1 MWLKYHIMYYI
12 ITSAQ
17 LLNTVRGGN
26 GERKNES
33 SKYMTIS
40 LKPAKKKG
48 LNVSRTTVQAFEYGR
63 LSAVYAQLI
72 GAFRNVYG
80 GSLDSE
86 LKAQG
91 SIVLSTKQLMIGLET
106 EDEEDLYMELQWV
119 DLTLDEPYYK
129 RGSDKKLIKV
139 DGKLKEYTSA
149 RVLAII
155 GDENEDDDNVQ
166 YAYGYS
172 PQEVFDR
179 EVKDGLYV
187 KASSYKDE
195 SDTNTKDSS
204 NDDVNDDNI

>member
-1 MWLKYHIMYYI
+1 MYYI
-12 ITSAQ
+12 ITAVQ
-17 LLNTVRGGN
+17 LFNTVRGGN
-26 GERKNES
+26 GEHKES
-33 SKYMTIS
+33 SKYMSIN

-80 GSLDSE
+80 ASLESE

-91 SIVLSTKQLMIGLET
+91 SIVLSTKQLMVGLET
-106 EDEEDLYMELQWV
+106 QDEEDLYMELQWV
-119 DLTLDEPYYK
+119 DLTLSEPYYK

-187 KASSYKDE
+187 KASTYKDE

>member
-1 MWLKYHIMYYI
+1 MFYV
-12 ITSAQ
+12 ITAAQ
-17 LLNTVRGGN
+17 LFNTVRGGN
-26 GERKNES
+26 GERTNG
-33 SKYMTIS
+33 SKYLTLT
-40 LKPAKKKG
+40 LKPANKKG

-72 GAFRNVYG
+72 VAFRNVYG
-80 GSLDSE
+80 ASLDSE

-91 SIVLSTKQLMIGLET
+91 SIMLSTKQLMIGLET
-106 EDEEDLYMELQWV
+106 EDREDLYMELQWV
-119 DLTLDEPYYK
+119 DLTLSEPYYK

-155 GDENEDDDNVQ
+155 GDDNEDDDNVQ